1 MVNNMKITIELDIDD
16 KVKECIENYYVPEYK
31 DISRYNSVNYI
42 AYLFTWKEE
51 LPYTL
56 INL

>member
-1 MVNNMKITIELDIDD
+1 MKITIELDIDD